1 MIKINLSRILG
12 EKRMTQKD
20 LSRLTG
26 IRPATI
32 NELYHEIAIR
42 INLEHINKI
51 CEVLQC
57 DLHDLLEYVPDKVK
71 TTGKNLIVEEHG
83 NQLKFRKNNKS

>member
-1 MIKINLSRILG
+1 MIKIKLSRILG

-42 INLEHINKI
+42 VNLEHINKI
-51 CEVLQC
+51 CEVLEC
-57 DLHDLLEYVPDKVK
+57 DLHDLFEYFPDKVK
-71 TTGKNLIVEEHG
+71 TTGKNLIIEEHG
-83 NQLKFRKNNKS
+83 NQRKNRNKE